1 MAAPPYPKIEN
12 LYASKDGGEARAIGV
27 LKRPARTE
35 QIARWLCTEKI
46 DGTNIRVSLEPHA
59 ATSVWVV
66 RFYGRTNKAQMPDFI
81 QECLVEMIDAA
92 RLMRLW
98 KCRRSCSVCGG
109 EGRLPIINPND
120 LKADGGTLPC
130 PNVVP
135 YPITLYGEAYGAGI
149 QGGGGDYRQDGD
161 VSFRLFDVLVGE
173 EHWLTWENVVDVAK
187 VVGIKTVPLV
197 DVIDYGS
204 PANCVRSPV
213 NVKDNIVEYVRES
226 FLSIVANEE
235 GTPRLAEGIVAR
247 TDPYLFDNNGRRVVF
262 KTKTKD
268 F

>member
-1 MAAPPYPKIEN
+1 M
-12 LYASKDGGEARAIGV
+12 
-27 LKRPARTE
+27 
-35 QIARWLCTEKI
+35 
-46 DGTNIRVSLEPHA
+46 
-59 ATSVWVV
+59 
-66 RFYGRTNKAQMPDFI
+66 
-81 QECLVEMIDAA
+81 
-92 RLMRLW
+92 LW

-173 EHWLTWENVVDVAK
+173 EHWLTWANIVDVAK
-187 VVGIKTVPLV
+187 VVGVKTVPPL
-197 DVIDYGS
+197 DYGQ
-204 PANCVRSPV
+204 ATT
-213 NVKDNIVEYVRES
+213 DNIVTMVRDG
-226 FLSIVANEE
+226 FKSIVADEE

-268 F
+268 FWCVTR